1 MAGQPCALGQERRS
15 VDLIHARL
23 LRAPHRMEICYPV
36 PSNDADAAPP
46 SLTESES
53 NYVALLRAPMKR
65 HGWIPSTAPDDWY
78 AGMDVESADGR
89 CLAWVDLSAD
99 NCVMLTVGA
108 YYNGV
113 VTTVG
118 SLDSQLF
125 DLHRDDPRLPPST
138 FGGTIS
144 EQAVRVA
151 DWFDKLA
158 RRPIL
163 RRDWSE
169 TAREYAFADDGTLLV
184 ISGSRLDRSGPPIRE
199 TVVGTI
205 DI

>member
-1 MAGQPCALGQERRS
+1 M
-15 VDLIHARL
+15 
-23 LRAPHRMEICYPV
+23 
-36 PSNDADAAPP
+36 PSNDADDALA

-53 NYVALLRAPMKR
+53 KFVVVLRAQMNR
-65 HGWIPSTAPDDWY
+65 HGWVPSTAPDDWY

-125 DLHRDDPRLPPST
+125 DLRRDDPRVPPST
-138 FGGTIS
+138 FGGSTS
-144 EQAVRVA
+144 EQAVRA
-151 DWFDKLA
+151 ANWLDMLL

-163 RRDWSE
+163 RREWSE

-184 ISGSRLDRSGPPIRE
+184 ISGSRLDRSGLPIRE
-199 TVVGTI
+199 IVI
-205 DI
+205 DT

>member
-1 MAGQPCALGQERRS
+1 MPT
-15 VDLIHARL
+15 
-23 LRAPHRMEICYPV
+23 
-36 PSNDADAAPP
+36 NDADDCPP

-53 NYVALLRAPMKR
+53 NYVVLLRAQMKR

-118 SLDSQLF
+118 SLHSQLF
-125 DLHRDDPRLPPST
+125 DLQRDDPRVPPST

-144 EQAVRVA
+144 EQVVRA
-151 DWFDKLA
+151 ANWFDKLV

-163 RRDWSE
+163 RSDWSA
-169 TAREYAFADDGTLLV
+169 TAQEYAFADDGTLLV

-199 TVVGTI
+199 TVINT
-205 DI
+205 